1 MVNFGSIFEH
11 GGKMTATDW
20 AVDVVAAA
28 GAFGFGCL
36 QLVLAVNLLIP
47 DETLRRMLGIEAV
60 VPTAFALIALA
71 ATVAPVVVRRTAP
84 WASFSLSTLFWCVFQ
99 SQMGAVSLPLMGPLV
114 ALFTLAFERER
125 NETLVAGGLALIAL
139 AFTPA
144 VSSSWTLT
152 SLTFMQNAAFLAV
165 AAFAGYALRV
175 RQEYVK
181 AAEARAVEAERTR
194 ESEAQRRVE
203 EERVRI
209 AREVHDITA
218 HSLSAVSIQA
228 AVAERLVESD
238 PPAAKEA
245 ISTVRSTAKSALEEM
260 RAMIGVLR
268 SGEAAE
274 TEPTRGT
281 GFLGE
286 LARYL
291 EDAGITCEV
300 RDSLYNRA
308 YVPAFVDVALYG
320 IAREATTNIV
330 RHAQASNARI
340 MLWTDI
346 EGTAGSANLV
356 VRDDGRGGAQS
367 RAARLEGREGDEGAR
382 EGHGVEGMAERAHVL
397 RGFFETADLA
407 DGGFEVSVSIPFEVK
422 EARS

>member
-20 AVDVVAAA
+20 AVDVVVAA

-47 DETLRRMLGIEAV
+47 EETLRRMLGIEAV

-84 WASFSLSTLFWCVFQ
+84 WASFSLSTLFWCVLQ

-144 VSSSWTLT
+144 VSSSWTLA

-291 EDAGITCEV
+291 EDAGVTCEV
-300 RDSLYNRA
+300 QDSFYNRA
-308 YVPAFVDVALYG
+308 HVPAFVDVALYG

-346 EGTAGSANLV
+346 EGAAGSANLV

-367 RAARLEGREGDEGAR
+367 RAARLEGREGDEDAR
-382 EGHGVEGMAERAHVL
+382 EGHGVEGMAERARVL
-397 RGFFETADLA
+397 RGFFETADLV